1 MDAPEARRLDMTTAN
16 SRRMKALLLD
26 DDVLVLRML
35 GTALEARG
43 FDVRAATDG
52 ESGTALMLDEL
63 LDLDVVVT
71 SLDLPERDGRSILRL
86 VRGAGGER
94 DLGLVMLG
102 GGTDEATRAELL
114 ALGADAVVE
123 KASGTGAVADL
134 VEAVASFARLDLLA
148 A

>member
-1 MDAPEARRLDMTTAN
+1 MTTATT
-16 SRRMKALLLD
+16 RKPKALLLD
-26 DDVLVLRML
+26 DDVVVLRLL

-52 ESGTALMLDEL
+52 QSGTSLLLDEL

-71 SLDLPERDGRSILRL
+71 SLDLPERDGRAILRL
-86 VRGAGGER
+86 VRQAGGER
-94 DLGLVMLG
+94 DLGLVLLG
-102 GGTDEATRAELL
+102 GRTDEATRAELL
-114 ALGADAVVE
+114 SLGADAVVE
-123 KASGTGAVADL
+123 RTSGHDAVADL